1 MPPLSPVA
9 ANESQF
15 DLFRDSDEVRDTP
28 ALSDD
33 GGGAGEEQLDIP
45 GEKELGGGGL
55 QRGPAKG
62 AVSVRV

>member
-15 DLFRDSDEVRDTP
+15 DLSRDSDEVHDTP

-33 GGGAGEEQLDIP
+33 GGGASDE
-45 GEKELGGGGL
+45 
-55 QRGPAKG
+55 
-62 AVSVRV
+62 